1 MEEGMLKDFLNYK
14 MRDLNGFGSQADGSK
29 LAFFHRIGKVRQT
42 FSDRLEFTRLSI
54 YLKITEL

>member
-1 MEEGMLKDFLNYK
+1 MLKDFLNYK

-54 YLKITEL
+54 YLKLTEL